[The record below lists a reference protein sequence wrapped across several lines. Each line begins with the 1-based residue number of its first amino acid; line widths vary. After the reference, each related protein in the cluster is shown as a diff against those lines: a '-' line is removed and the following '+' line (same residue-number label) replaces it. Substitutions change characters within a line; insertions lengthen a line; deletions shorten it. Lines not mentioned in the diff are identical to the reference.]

1 MELSLVASAAF
12 PPALVCQEHHRGS
25 KEFQTLLPLHGRKQD
40 PSRSVSIE
48 FNGQH
53 FENFQQS
60 MPLLLQ
66 KTKLVRLSQMIG
78 KPVLVDVQGSHLDSV
93 LLSFGIVEK
102 CMKNEKIL
110 KLLAEGED
118 LAASLLSEVM
128 TLDVL
133 PSPHL
138 NDKLSLH
145 EAEMDDSWD
154 PLHIQKQIYTP
165 KPLLYFVGNSSDT
178 KYYTVHPD
186 GRLLFADSVAQM
198 EDLLSIVTEFS
209 LPKRTI
215 VGIKQLLLVPYFT
228 SSRRSHGRSQAHK
241 LVSSSIG
248 APPKSPDNIKLKMLP
263 KKKKNQKVG
272 RDLYKRNYFHACE
285 SLLSVIL
292 DKGSSKS
299 VLSLKKS
306 ASAISHL
313 LTQISA
319 GIAGT
324 GLAVILSVLCK
335 LAWGRSPFCFSRLFH
350 TAFGFGLFWLSCA
363 INGLRDTIIYI
374 SRNSIRL
381 NLEEEETTSMV
392 KRSMNKILFRAA
404 ILVAVALFRF
414 A

>member
-12 PPALVCQEHHRGS
+12 LPALVCQEHHRGS

-66 KTKLVRLSQMIG
+66 KTKLARLSQMIG

-138 NDKLSLH
+138 DDKLSLH

-178 KYYTVHPD
+178 KYYMVHPD
-186 GRLLFADSVAQM
+186 GRLLFADSAAQM
-198 EDLLSIVTEFS
+198 EDLLSIVTEFN

-215 VGIKQLLLVPYFT
+215 VGSKQLLLVPYFT
-228 SSRRSHGRSQAHK
+228 R
-241 LVSSSIG
+241 
-248 APPKSPDNIKLKMLP
+248 
-263 KKKKNQKVG
+263 
-272 RDLYKRNYFHACE
+272 
-285 SLLSVIL
+285 
-292 DKGSSKS
+292 
-299 VLSLKKS
+299 
-306 ASAISHL
+306 
-313 LTQISA
+313 
-319 GIAGT
+319 
-324 GLAVILSVLCK
+324 
-335 LAWGRSPFCFSRLFH
+335 
-350 TAFGFGLFWLSCA
+350 
-363 INGLRDTIIYI
+363 
-374 SRNSIRL
+374 
-381 NLEEEETTSMV
+381 
-392 KRSMNKILFRAA
+392 
-404 ILVAVALFRF
+404 
-414 A
+414 

>member
-66 KTKLVRLSQMIG
+66 KTKLARLS
-78 KPVLVDVQGSHLDSV
+78 QGSHLDSV

-138 NDKLSLH
+138 DDKLSLH

-178 KYYTVHPD
+178 KYYMVHPD
-186 GRLLFADSVAQM
+186 GRLLFADSAAQM

-215 VGIKQLLLVPYFT
+215 VGSKQLLLVPYFT
-228 SSRRSHGRSQAHK
+228 SRRSHGRSQAHK

-248 APPKSPDNIKLKMLP
+248 APPKSPDITKLKMLP

-299 VLSLKKS
+299 VLSRKKS

-324 GLAVILSVLCK
+324 GLAVIFSVLCK
-335 LAWGRSPFCFSRLFH
+335 QAWGRSPFCFSRLFH

>member
-40 PSRSVSIE
+40 PSRSVSME

-66 KTKLVRLSQMIG
+66 KTKLARLSQMIG

-138 NDKLSLH
+138 DDKLSLH

-228 SSRRSHGRSQAHK
+228 
-241 LVSSSIG
+241 
-248 APPKSPDNIKLKMLP
+248 SPDNIKLKMLP

>member
-1 MELSLVASAAF
+1 
-12 PPALVCQEHHRGS
+12 
-25 KEFQTLLPLHGRKQD
+25 
-40 PSRSVSIE
+40 
-48 FNGQH
+48 
-53 FENFQQS
+53 
-60 MPLLLQ
+60 
-66 KTKLVRLSQMIG
+66 
-78 KPVLVDVQGSHLDSV
+78 
-93 LLSFGIVEK
+93 
-102 CMKNEKIL
+102 MKNEKIL

-118 LAASLLSEVM
+118 LDVSLLSEVM

-133 PSPHL
+133 PSPHM
-138 NDKLSLH
+138 DGKFSLH

-165 KPLLYFVGNSSDT
+165 KPLLDFVGSSSDT

-186 GRLLFADSVAQM
+186 GRLLFADSAAQM

-215 VGIKQLLLVPYFT
+215 VGTQIINT
-228 SSRRSHGRSQAHK
+228 
-241 LVSSSIG
+241 
-248 APPKSPDNIKLKMLP
+248 KLKMLT
-263 KKKKNQKVG
+263 KKKKNRKVG
-272 RDLYKRNYFHACE
+272 RDLYKRNYFHAWE
-285 SLLSVIL
+285 SLLSAIL

-313 LTQISA
+313 LAQISA

-335 LAWGRSPFCFSRLFH
+335 LAFGRSPSCFSRLLN
-350 TAFGFGLFWLSCA
+350 TAVGFGLFWLSCA

-374 SRNSIRL
+374 SKNSIRL
-381 NLEEEETTSMV
+381 NLEEEEITCMV
-392 KRSMNKILFRAA
+392 KRSMNKILSRAA
-404 ILVAVALFRF
+404 ILVVVALFRV

>member
-1 MELSLVASAAF
+1 MS
-12 PPALVCQEHHRGS
+12 
-25 KEFQTLLPLHGRKQD
+25 
-40 PSRSVSIE
+40 
-48 FNGQH
+48 
-53 FENFQQS
+53 
-60 MPLLLQ
+60 
-66 KTKLVRLSQMIG
+66 
-78 KPVLVDVQGSHLDSV
+78 
-93 LLSFGIVEK
+93 
-102 CMKNEKIL
+102 
-110 KLLAEGED
+110 
-118 LAASLLSEVM
+118 
-128 TLDVL
+128 
-133 PSPHL
+133 
-138 NDKLSLH
+138 
-145 EAEMDDSWD
+145 
-154 PLHIQKQIYTP
+154 
-165 KPLLYFVGNSSDT
+165 
-178 KYYTVHPD
+178 
-186 GRLLFADSVAQM
+186 
-198 EDLLSIVTEFS
+198 
-209 LPKRTI
+209 
-215 VGIKQLLLVPYFT
+215 
-228 SSRRSHGRSQAHK
+228 
-241 LVSSSIG
+241 
-248 APPKSPDNIKLKMLP
+248 SPDNTKLKMLP

-324 GLAVILSVLCK
+324 GLAVIFSVLCK
-335 LAWGRSPFCFSRLFH
+335 QAWGRSPFCFSRLFH

>member
-1 MELSLVASAAF
+1 
-12 PPALVCQEHHRGS
+12 
-25 KEFQTLLPLHGRKQD
+25 
-40 PSRSVSIE
+40 
-48 FNGQH
+48 
-53 FENFQQS
+53 
-60 MPLLLQ
+60 
-66 KTKLVRLSQMIG
+66 MIG

-93 LLSFGIVEK
+93 LLSFGIVKK

-138 NDKLSLH
+138 DDKLFLH

-154 PLHIQKQIYTP
+154 PLHIQKQTYTP

-178 KYYTVHPD
+178 KYYMVHPD
-186 GRLLFADSVAQM
+186 GRLLFADSAARL

-215 VGIKQLLLVPYFT
+215 VGGKQFLLVPCYT
-228 SSRRSHGRSQAHK
+228 S
-241 LVSSSIG
+241 LII
-248 APPKSPDNIKLKMLP
+248 NTKLKMLP

-292 DKGSSKS
+292 DKGSSKY

-306 ASAISHL
+306 ASAITHL

-319 GIAGT
+319 AIAGT

-335 LAWGRSPFCFSRLFH
+335 LACGRSPFCFSRLLN
-350 TAFGFGLFWLSCA
+350 TAAFGFGLFWLSCA
-363 INGLRDTIIYI
+363 TNGLRDIIIYI
-374 SRNSIRL
+374 SKNLIRL
-381 NLEEEETTSMV
+381 NLEEEEMTSMV
-392 KRSMNKILFRAA
+392 KRSMNKILFRAE

>member
-48 FNGQH
+48 FNGEH

-66 KTKLVRLSQMIG
+66 KTKLARLSQMIG
-78 KPVLVDVQGSHLDSV
+78 KPVLVDVQ
-93 LLSFGIVEK
+93 
-102 CMKNEKIL
+102 
-110 KLLAEGED
+110 
-118 LAASLLSEVM
+118 EVM
-128 TLDVL
+128 MLDVL
-133 PSPHL
+133 PSQHL
-138 NDKLSLH
+138 DDKLSLH

-186 GRLLFADSVAQM
+186 GRLLFADSAAQM

-215 VGIKQLLLVPYFT
+215 VGSKQLLLVPYFT
-228 SSRRSHGRSQAHK
+228 SRRSHGRSQAHK
-241 LVSSSIG
+241 LVSSSKL
-248 APPKSPDNIKLKMLP
+248 APPKSPDNAKLKMLP
-263 KKKKNQKVG
+263 KKKKNQKLG
-272 RDLYKRNYFHACE
+272 RDLYQRNYFHACE

-392 KRSMNKILFRAA
+392 ERSMNKILFRAA
-404 ILVAVALFRF
+404 ILVGVALFRF